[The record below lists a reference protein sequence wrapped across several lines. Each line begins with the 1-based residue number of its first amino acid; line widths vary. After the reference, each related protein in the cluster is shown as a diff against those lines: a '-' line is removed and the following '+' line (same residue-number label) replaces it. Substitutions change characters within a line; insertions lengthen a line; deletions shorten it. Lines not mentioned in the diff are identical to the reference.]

1 MQHFSLIYF
10 DGIFEEKPIKLS
22 RLQRTDILQMRQLS
36 AHRTQRECQ
45 VERVQVSACVSVC
58 ECTYSN

>member
-22 RLQRTDILQMRQLS
+22 RLQRADTLEMRQLS
-36 AHRTQRECQ
+36 AHRTQREYQ
-45 VERVQVSACVSVC
+45 VGRLQVSACVSVC